1 MPERLKT
8 QIIVDTIKEFGQE
21 IELIHLN
28 PINEMK
34 DGIVYI
40 YTGIAKIYGISEKGL
55 KINTDL
61 IFQGEIFTVQNGN
74 YQSRDNFYLEGL
86 KYSQIYF
93 LQKEQLSPLEES
105 FLPEVQMKSYNERLK
120 RIHQQK
126 LRNYDLKL
134 HERIFYLL
142 FDFCLIF
149 GKYAGDYYVMP
160 NYFTHD
166 DLSNLLRNCRQNITS
181 CLNDLKRD
189 GIIQYNRK
197 EIKIEKTIFEEKRV
211 KYLSE
216 LRKNKEAIPC

>member
-8 QIIVDTIKEFGQE
+8 QIILDSIKELGQE
-21 IELIHLN
+21 IESIHLN
-28 PINEMK
+28 PPKDMK
-34 DGIVYI
+34 DGIVYV
-40 YTGIAKIYGISEKGL
+40 YTGIAKIYGISEKGQ
-55 KINTDL
+55 KIITDL

-93 LQKEQLSPLEES
+93 LQKEQLSPLEHS
-105 FLPEVQMKSYNERLK
+105 FLPEVQIKSYNERLK
-120 RIHQQK
+120 RTHQQI

-149 GKYAGDYYVMP
+149 GKYTGDYYVMP
-160 NYFTHD
+160 NYFKHD

-189 GIIQYNRK
+189 GIIQYNRQ
-197 EIKIEKTIFEEKRV
+197 EIKIEKTIFEEKRI

-216 LRKNKEAIPC
+216 LRKIKEAIPC

>member
-8 QIIVDTIKEFGQE
+8 QGILDSIKEFGQE
-21 IELIHLN
+21 IESIHLN
-28 PINEMK
+28 PPNDIK

-40 YTGIAKIYGISEKGL
+40 YTGIAKIYGISEKGQ

-61 IFQGEIFTVQNGN
+61 IFKGELFTVRNGN

-93 LQKEQLSPLEES
+93 LQKERLSPLEQS
-105 FLPEVQMKSYNERLK
+105 FLPEVQMKFYNERLK
-120 RIHQQK
+120 RTHQQK
-126 LRNYDLKL
+126 LRNFDLKL
-134 HERIFYLL
+134 HERTFYLL

-149 GKYAGDYYVMP
+149 GKYAGGYYVMP

-166 DLSNLLRNCRQNITS
+166 DLSNLLRSCRQNITS

-189 GIIQYNRK
+189 GMIEYDRK
-197 EIKIEKTIFEEKRV
+197 EIKIEKTIFEEK
-211 KYLSE
+211 KINYLSE
-216 LRKNKEAIPC
+216 LRKNKEAMPY